1 MADVTVDSH
10 HHFWDLA
17 KFDYDW
23 MPPGDSILKRNYLPD
38 DMRPL
43 LDSNGID
50 RTVLVQAHDS
60 IGEANWFLDL
70 AESNDFIAGVVVWV
84 DLVDPGVG
92 RVLDELMKR
101 PKLVGVRHGVEHD
114 ADQAWLTR
122 DASVRGLKELAT
134 RGIRY
139 DLLTRPH
146 QLQYVPPIADKVPD
160 LKMVVDHIS
169 KPPIAGGEM
178 EPWATDIARVAAIPG
193 IHCKVSGMVNE
204 ADHASW
210 KPDDLKPYVRHII
223 DIFGFDR
230 LMFGSD
236 WPVCLLASSYDDVVG
251 AALEAVGE
259 ISADDMAKFMG
270 SNAIEFYGLDV
281 P

>member
-17 KFDYDW
+17 KFHYDW
-23 MPPGDSILKRNYLPD
+23 MPPGDSALTRNFLPD
-38 DMRPL
+38 DIRPL
-43 LDSNGID
+43 LESNGID
-50 RTVLVQAHDS
+50 RTVLIQAHES
-60 IGEANWFLDL
+60 IEEARWFLEL
-70 AESNDFIAGVVVWV
+70 ADSNDFIAGVVVWV
-84 DLVDPGVG
+84 DLVDPDVG
-92 RVLDELMKR
+92 HVLDELMKQ

-122 DASVRGLKELAT
+122 DASIRGLKELAA

-146 QLQYVPPIADKVPD
+146 QLEYVPAIAEKIPD

-169 KPPIAGGEM
+169 KPPIASGEM
-178 EPWATDIARVAAIPG
+178 EPWATDIASVAAIPG
-193 IHCKVSGMVNE
+193 IYCKVSGMVTE
-204 ADHASW
+204 ADRSNW
-210 KPDDLKPYVRHII
+210 KPDDLKPYVRHVI

-236 WPVCLLASSYDDVVG
+236 WPACLLASSYDDVVG

-259 ISADDMAKFMG
+259 LSAGDRAKLMG
-270 SNAIEFYGLDV
+270 RNTIEFYGLDV

>member
-10 HHFWDLA
+10 HHFWNLA

-23 MPPGDSILKRNYLPD
+23 IPPGDIVLKRNYLPD

-43 LDSNGID
+43 LVSNGID
-50 RTVLVQAHDS
+50 RTVLVQAHES
-60 IGEANWFLDL
+60 LGEANWFLDL
-70 AESNDFIAGVVVWV
+70 ADSNDFIAGVVVWV
-84 DLVDPGVG
+84 DLVDPDVG
-92 RVLDELMKR
+92 RVLDELMKG
-101 PKLVGVRHGVEHD
+101 PKLVGVRHGVEYD

-122 DASVRGLKELAT
+122 DTSIRGLKELAA

-139 DLLTRPH
+139 DLLTRPD
-146 QLQYVPPIADKVPD
+146 QLQYVPPIAEKIPD

-169 KPPIAGGEM
+169 KPPIASGEM
-178 EPWATDIARVAAIPG
+178 EPWATDIASVAAIPG
-193 IHCKVSGMVNE
+193 IYCKVSGMVTE
-204 ADHASW
+204 ADHANW

-236 WPVCLLASSYDDVVG
+236 WPVCLRASSYDDVVG

-259 ISADDMAKFMG
+259 ISADDRAKFMG
-270 SNAIEFYGLDV
+270 LNAIEFYDLDV